1 MGIEPTLLPW
11 EGKVLP
17 LNYIC
22 IFISIFYHFN
32 KFLQVFFILTYKLI
46 IIDRFYLQCFTY
58 YVKCGILKVANVIV
72 IRGLLRIT
80 TIKMTKGGQKNDKI
94 QSSKSRNLP
103 RTGNYGI

>member
-46 IIDRFYLQCFTY
+46 IIDRFYLQYFTF